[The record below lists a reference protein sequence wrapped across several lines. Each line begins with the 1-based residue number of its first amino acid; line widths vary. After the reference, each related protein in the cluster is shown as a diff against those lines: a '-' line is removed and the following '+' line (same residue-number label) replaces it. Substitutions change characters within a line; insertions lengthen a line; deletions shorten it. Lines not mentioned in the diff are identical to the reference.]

1 MRVRELEKC
10 KLRRKKKTF
19 ARDIS
24 EISFRVYQ

>member
-1 MRVRELEKC
+1 MSVGEIEKC
-10 KLRRKKKTF
+10 KLRRKKTTF